1 MSTRERSRYRRPA
14 LTTILASNA
23 RAWRSCPEEDAFA
36 LIARK
41 AGKVRHSAENGVQ
54 YHGSIDAV
62 HLRAGGKNK
71 QTRLAIIAALG
82 TPRLS
87 EAERECHRR
96 IEVALTFAG
105 GSPTIARSVAS
116 RPPRPQF
123 FIRNRHFSMKGIA

>member
-1 MSTRERSRYRRPA
+1 MIPR
-14 LTTILASNA
+14 N
-23 RAWRSCPEEDAFA
+23 
-36 LIARK
+36 
-41 AGKVRHSAENGVQ
+41 AGKVCHGAGSGPH

-62 HLRAGGKNK
+62 HLQAGRRNT
-71 QTRLAIIAALG
+71 QTRSPIIAALG

-87 EAERECHRR
+87 EAERECRRR

-116 RPPRPQF
+116 RPRQPQF